1 MAGRTFG
8 LLLRT
13 ADYKGGGILKSCL
26 SEFTLSA
33 VRLSLYRMRP
43 IKEETFI
50 GRTLL
55 DLTHCKSEGIKRLL
69 LLADGLDTLANAFGY
84 FQEHIARLTGVN
96 QLFTLFIFFI
106 GILLRFLE
114 SEK

>member
-55 DLTHCKSEGIKRLL
+55 DLTHCKSEGIKGYCYLPMDWIRLRTP
-69 LLADGLDTLANAFGY
+69 LDISKN
-84 FQEHIARLTGVN
+84 I
-96 QLFTLFIFFI
+96 
-106 GILLRFLE
+106 
-114 SEK
+114 